1 MERLTTDRAAP
12 NGTSQ
17 VAGRAPHGDVAE
29 ADDAAQE
36 YLDACLDSLA
46 RDRDAPLPEP
56 ETLRGLLGGPL
67 SVGHEVL
74 DDGVAPARALCPDGS
89 SGDCWREQRRAG
101 GRTYWVWVC
110 SCH

>member
-1 MERLTTDRAAP
+1 MERFAANRAAP
-12 NGTSQ
+12 KEAAE
-17 VAGRAPHGDVAE
+17 VAGRAPRADVTQ

-36 YLDACLDSLA
+36 YLDACLASLA
-46 RDRDAPLPEP
+46 RDPEAPLPEP
-56 ETLRGLLGGPL
+56 ETLRRLLGGPL
-67 SVGHEVL
+67 SVGHAVV

-89 SGDCWREQRRAG
+89 SGDCWREQRREG